1 MERLEDAVKKAF
13 SKRLREARSAAG
25 YEHANQF
32 ARVLG
37 VEVPRY
43 RTWERGE
50 HLPDISTFTRI
61 CQLLNR
67 EPNDMLPHA
76 LKKKRPPTS
85 ESGGGRDS
93 EPRRIAS

>member
-13 SKRLREARSAAG
+13 SKRLRDARVAAG

-32 ARVLG
+32 ARALN

-50 HLPDISTFTRI
+50 HLPDLPTLTRI
-61 CQLLNR
+61 CQLLDL
-67 EPNDMLPHA
+67 EPNDLLPLA
-76 LKKKRPPTS
+76 LKKKRPIVD
-85 ESGGGRDS
+85 GG
-93 EPRRIAS
+93 ERRAG